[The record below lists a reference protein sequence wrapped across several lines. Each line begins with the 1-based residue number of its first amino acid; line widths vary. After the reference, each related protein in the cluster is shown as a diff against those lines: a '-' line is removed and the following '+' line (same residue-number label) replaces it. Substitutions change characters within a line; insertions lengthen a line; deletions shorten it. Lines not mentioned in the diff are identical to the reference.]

1 MMKELKAQTQEQVE
15 GMFRLLMES
24 LPNAILLV
32 DARGNIRLGNAQA
45 GRLFGY
51 SREELLDLPIESL
64 VPTRFQAHHPALVA
78 TFMAQPSTRGI
89 GLGRDLHGRHK
100 DGHEIPVEIGLSP
113 IQTVDGLLVLAVIV
127 NLTER
132 KRAEERF
139 RLVVETVPSAILL
152 VDKQGLIT
160 LVNVQ
165 AEQLFGYT
173 RQELLGQSIEVL
185 LPARFRATHTG
196 HHSRFFATID
206 SRAMGAGRELYGLH
220 KDGRELL
227 VEIGLSPIQTKQG
240 TEVLVSI
247 VDISERK
254 AKEEEVRLAHDLRA
268 SREAADR
275 ASQAK
280 SEFLSR
286 MSHELRTP
294 LNAIL
299 GFGQLLEADIQ
310 SPNQQKHVQHI
321 LKGGRHLLS
330 LINEILDIS
339 RIEAGNMTV
348 SLDPVEA
355 FSAIGE
361 ALDLVRPQAGARK
374 IQLISTVTRAESVY
388 VLADQQRLKQVLLN
402 LFSNGVKYNKDGG
415 SLTVSGQ
422 AVKGGRYRI
431 VVTDTG
437 GGIAPALLSRLF
449 TPFDRLGKDSLIEGT
464 GLGLVLSRGL
474 VEAMGGAISVQ
485 SVVGEGTTITVELSL
500 AKSPGRRATVAEDG
514 GVGTVSQPGER
525 YTILYIEDNLS
536 NYQLIEEL
544 LSRRPGVKLLGA
556 MQGRLGLELAAT
568 QHPDLIFLDLH
579 LPDIQGDQV
588 LLRLRKDPETAAIP
602 VIMVSADAM
611 QKDID
616 QLLASGAQGYLTKPV
631 NVTQLYSLLDEQL
644 AKKGAGR

>member
-514 GVGTVSQPGER
+514 GVGTVSQPGES

>member
-1 MMKELKAQTQEQVE
+1 MKDLKEHTQQQVE
-15 GMFRLLMES
+15 EMFRVLMES

-32 DARGNIRLGNAQA
+32 DARGSIRLGNAQA

-51 SREELLDLPIESL
+51 DREELLDLPIESL
-64 VPTRFQAHHPALVA
+64 VPERFQANHPELVA
-78 TFMAQPSTRGI
+78 KFMAQPSTRGI
-89 GLGRDLHGRHK
+89 GVGRDLHGRHK

-139 RLVVETVPSAILL
+139 RLVVEAVPSAILL
-152 VDKQGLIT
+152 VDEQGLMT
-160 LVNVQ
+160 LVNRQ
-165 AEQLFGYT
+165 AERMFGYT
-173 RQELLGQSIEVL
+173 RQELLGQPIEIL
-185 LPARFRATHTG
+185 LPARFRATHAG
-196 HHSRFFATID
+196 HHSRFFTSIG
-206 SRAMGAGRELYGLH
+206 SRGMGAGRELYGLH

-227 VEIGLSPIQTKQG
+227 VEIGLSPIQTEGGQQ
-240 TEVLVSI
+240 VLASI
-247 VDISERK
+247 TDITERK
-254 AKEEEVRLAHDLRA
+254 AKEEEIRLAHDLQA

-299 GFGQLLEADIQ
+299 GFGQLLEVDIQ
-310 SPNQQKHVQHI
+310 SPKPQQHVQHI

-348 SLDPVEA
+348 SLDPVEV

-361 ALDLVRPQAGARK
+361 ALDLVRPHAGARK
-374 IQLISTVTRAESVY
+374 IQLLSTVARAEAVY
-388 VLADQQRLKQVLLN
+388 VMADQQRLKQVLLN

-415 SLTVSGQ
+415 RLTVSGQ
-422 AVKGGRYRI
+422 TMAEGRYRI
-431 VVTDTG
+431 VVADTG

-474 VEAMGGAISVQ
+474 VEALGGAIAVQ
-485 SVVGEGTTITVELSL
+485 SVVVEGTTITVELSL
-500 AKSPGRRATVAEDG
+500 AKSPTRRAAPAVEEGLVTA
-514 GVGTVSQPGER
+514 SQPGVS
-525 YTILYIEDNLS
+525 YTVLYIEDNLS
-536 NYQLIEEL
+536 NYQLIEVL

-568 QHPDLIFLDLH
+568 QHPDLILLDLH

-602 VIMVSADAM
+602 VIMLSADAM
-611 QKDID
+611 QRDID
-616 QLLASGAQGYLTKPV
+616 QLLAAGAQGYLTKPV
-631 NVTQLYSLLDEQL
+631 NVAQLYRLLDEQL
-644 AKKGAGR
+644 AKKGVGR